1 MGLNK
6 RLISAGGAAGA
17 AGAAMDVVLY
27 SGNDTGQSISSLD
40 FQPDLVFIRHRN
52 VTAYGRVFDSVR
64 GATKEMRVFDDQNE
78 VTDSTTLTSFDSNGF
93 TLGTSAYLNNS
104 LNDYIA
110 FCFKAAGFA
119 NTYNV
124 LENGTT
130 TSSATNTGAGITA
143 GANTNGWKVSANR
156 DAGISIVEYI
166 GNGSD
171 TTVGHGLNS
180 PPEIIFI
187 SNLADNGDDWY
198 GYIGNWGANYALNM
212 SLFRNEAAGGPIN
225 YWNST
230 DPNSTVFSLYRD
242 INANTS
248 NERSIA
254 YCFHSVDGVSKI
266 GSYTGNGSASGPT
279 ISGLT
284 FAPKLIIWIGHFNSS
299 QTTDYFMPT
308 IDTVRNPSNPATT
321 STYMAS
327 AASEHTD
334 VVDIDFNSDGFTI
347 NTSNS
352 QINESGRSFT
362 YMAFA

>member
-6 RLISAGGAAGA
+6 RLIDQAGSAASA
-17 AGAAMDVVLY
+17 AAMDVVLY
-27 SGNDTGQSISSLD
+27 TGNGTGQSISTLD

-52 VTAYGRVFDSVR
+52 LAAYGRVYDSVR
-64 GATKEMRVFDDQNE
+64 GTTKEMRVFDDQNE

-93 TLGTSAYLNNS
+93 TIGTSSYINNS
-104 LNDYIA
+104 LYNYVA

-130 TSSATNTGAGITA
+130 TSSATSSGAGITA
-143 GANTNGWKVSANR
+143 GSNTNGWKVSANR
-156 DAGISIVEYI
+156 DAGISIVQFTGTGTDI
-166 GNGSD
+166 
-171 TTVGHGLNS
+171 TVGHGLS
-180 PPEIIFI
+180 SKPEIIFI
-187 SNLADNGDDWY
+187 SNLDDNGDDWNS
-198 GYIGNWGANYALNM
+198 YIDNWGNSYSLNM
-212 SLFRNEAAGGPIN
+212 TQLRNDTSVGSVI
-225 YWNST
+225 YWDYT
-230 DPNSTVFSLYRD
+230 DPTSTVFSLYRN
-242 INANTS
+242 INYNTS
-248 NERSIA
+248 GERTIA

-299 QTTDYFMPT
+299 QTTDYYMPT
-308 IDTVRNPSNPATT
+308 IDTVRNTSNPATT

-327 AASEHTD
+327 SAAEHTN

-347 NTSNS
+347 NTSNN